1 MHSEFDGGITQ
12 INITEAIV
20 SVQSYD
26 LRSGGY
32 SLVCA
37 GSRAF
42 STPVTGV
49 TTANATTS
57 LLLLGMG
64 TGVECFFSL
73 AVSGTYMNDTDA
85 FPFQSRSAENLL
97 GPLAIFMSITSLV
110 FIVGIVMMGLLA
122 VVLVLG
128 VMGIRKSRGAMVRKR
143 TIEA

>member
-1 MHSEFDGGITQ
+1 
-12 INITEAIV
+12 
-20 SVQSYD
+20 
-26 LRSGGY
+26 
-32 SLVCA
+32 
-37 GSRAF
+37 
-42 STPVTGV
+42 
-49 TTANATTS
+49 
-57 LLLLGMG
+57 MG

-97 GPLAIFMSITSLV
+97 GPLATFMSITSPV
-110 FIVGIVMMGLLA
+110 FTVGIVMMGLLA